1 MAHSKQAQ
9 KRIRTSEKARVI
21 NKVVRSSTRSAVK
34 KAGKTAAPADQSR
47 AQKSLDKAAKK
58 GVLHKN
64 AAARK
69 KSRLA
74 KALNKQRAAA
84 K

>member
-9 KRIRTSEKARVI
+9 KRIRTNDKSRHA
-21 NKVVRSSTRSAVK
+21 NKVVRSTMKTALK
-34 KAGKTAAPADQSR
+34 KARKSATPEDQST
-47 AQKSLDKAAKK
+47 AQKTLDKAAKK

-64 AAARK
+64 AAARQ
-69 KSRLA
+69 KSRMA
-74 KALNKQRAAA
+74 KALNKQRAA